1 MSDLVGTDQDADAD
15 DTIASNRDEDED
27 GDRDEDED
35 GQDKGDGGESETSD
49 EDNDTDFQPENEEY
63 EDEDAIDAE
72 ILNIDL
78 LEDDDPRGKKNRVK
92 KESLVLLVL
101 IAEAD
106 AEISGRHFQKILA
119 LMDKEEKQNYPNL
132 VT

>member
-1 MSDLVGTDQDADAD
+1 MTQ
-15 DTIASNRDEDED
+15 
-27 GDRDEDED
+27 
-35 GQDKGDGGESETSD
+35 
-49 EDNDTDFQPENEEY
+49 EE
-63 EDEDAIDAE
+63 
-72 ILNIDL
+72 
-78 LEDDDPRGKKNRVK
+78 KKDRVK